1 MHRAWRPLSRE
12 GSPPAPPGKGGAKVS
27 GGGGV
32 ERGRPAA
39 DRDHRVDRLDAGLER
54 LLDRLAPDDPR
65 GLDLDAAEFLRLEG
79 APSVDRLPE
88 GVQDA
93 SDQGVPDRH
102 FDDAAGAADDVSLP

>member
-1 MHRAWRPLSRE
+1 MHRAWRPRSRE
-12 GSPPAPPGKGGAKVS
+12 WAPIVDPEYGAMKVS
-27 GGGGV
+27 GAGLEAGADD
-32 ERGRPAA
+32 ELALPAA

-102 FDDAAGAADDVSLP
+102 FD